1 MIILNGISGTIR
13 FRVGCRHCRSNV
25 SPSDKYCKQCGRQL
39 VEMPVGE
46 TQNGEW
52 ILYPKD
58 IKELLK
64 RLGET
69 K

>member
-1 MIILNGISGTIR
+1 
-13 FRVGCRHCRSNV
+13 
-25 SPSDKYCKQCGRQL
+25 
-39 VEMPVGE
+39 MPVGE

-58 IKELLK
+58 IQELLK

-69 K
+69 R